1 MYTLIISIV
10 CGIVLASGLYFGDVS
25 SILWSPIFGVLFALA
40 VYALLSLWFRRAINK
55 HMKAIQAIME
65 NGQKQIQMK
74 VNIYQTK
81 PMGSPNQVMAEL
93 EKMQKTLILQT
104 LEAIKILDPYKR
116 WVPLMARQIATMR
129 MQFCYQL
136 KDFNE
141 VDKLL
146 PQCLMI
152 DPTTMSMKLAQM
164 HRKKEPLEA
173 QRKFFDKSISR
184 VKYNQGV
191 LLYSL
196 MAWIYVQ
203 NQNADEAHKILI
215 DATKN
220 TENETIKKNRD
231 RLANNKLREFSNVG
245 LGDLWYA
252 LLLETPKIQT
262 RRQQGFSGRPF

>member
-10 CGIVLASGLYFGDVS
+10 CGIVLASGLKLGDVS
-25 SILWSPIFGVLFALA
+25 SFVWSPIFGVLFAVA
-40 VYALLSLWFRRAINK
+40 VYALLSLGFRRVINK
-55 HMKAIQAIME
+55 HMMAIQAIME
-65 NGQKQIQMK
+65 NGQKQIMMK
-74 VNIYQTK
+74 VNIYQSK

-93 EKMQKTLILQT
+93 EKMQKNLILQT
-104 LEAIKILDPYKR
+104 LEATKKLDPFRR

-129 MQFCYQL
+129 MQFHYQL
-136 KDFNE
+136 KEFNE

-146 PQCLMI
+146 PQCLML
-152 DPTTMSMKLAQM
+152 DPTTMAMKLAQM
-164 HRKKEPLEA
+164 YRKKEPLDA
-173 QRKFFDKSISR
+173 LRKFFDKSIAK
-184 VKYNQGV
+184 VKYDQGV

-215 DATKN
+215 DAAKN
-220 TENETIKKNRD
+220 SENETIKKNRD
-231 RLANNKLREFSNVG
+231 RLANNKMREFSNLG